1 MLLLFC
7 AMPSYNSNE
16 ATNMENKKS
25 NFKRISENRV
35 SKIVFLINQLSNLK
49 NTSFYEYTD
58 EQIEKMFEEI
68 EEATKRSK
76 KILMNASDK
85 KHGKTEI

>member
-1 MLLLFC
+1 MLLISRP
-7 AMPSYNSNE
+7 MMTYNFNE
-16 ATNMENKKS
+16 ATNMENKRS

-76 KILMNASDK
+76 KILLNAADRKHFK
-85 KHGKTEI
+85 KEI

>member
-1 MLLLFC
+1 M
-7 AMPSYNSNE
+7 MTYNFNE
-16 ATNMENKKS
+16 ATNMENKRS

-76 KILMNASDK
+76 KILLNAADRKHFK
-85 KHGKTEI
+85 KEI